1 MNPKHD
7 TKFHVPVDHSDAEVC
22 ESPGVSVCELHHESF
37 KEAFG
42 AMKSFM
48 SRAQMVWTLG
58 VFSAVAIFY
67 GVTLWTTVAARGEE
81 AATKIQAIKDESATK
96 IASIQSQASVQQVKL
111 EYIEKTVCDM
121 NNKLDDLRKEIAR
134 LNRNP

>member
-7 TKFHVPVDHSDAEVC
+7 TKFHVPVDHSDAEAC

-42 AMKSFM
+42 AMKSYM
-48 SRAQMVWTLG
+48 SKTQTIWTITTL
-58 VFSAVAIFY
+58 SAVAIFY
-67 GVTLWTTVAARGEE
+67 GVTLWATVSARCSE
-81 AATKIQAIKDESATK
+81 ADTKIQAIKDESATK
-96 IASIQSQASVQQVKL
+96 VAAIQSQASVQQVKL
-111 EYIEKTVCDM
+111 EYIEQTVKDM